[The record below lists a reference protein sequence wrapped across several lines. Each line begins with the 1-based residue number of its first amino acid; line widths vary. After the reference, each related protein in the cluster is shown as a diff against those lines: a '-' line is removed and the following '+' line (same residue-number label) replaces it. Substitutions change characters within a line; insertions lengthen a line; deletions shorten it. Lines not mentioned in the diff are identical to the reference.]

1 MVPFQDHRKPLPY
14 IRRIRMSLKRNQLR
28 CSKPP
33 PQNRQE
39 LLESI
44 ERDRGVLGAYLQ
56 KLNSQQEEISTF
68 PVSAPPAAPA
78 LSTPHASPA
87 LSVPHPPPPLS
98 TLPAPPVPQRCS
110 YDLFFE
116 SACITVKNLP
126 PKLAAEAKSRISQII
141 TEFEIRAIEMEAM
154 QQQQQT
160 KDILKGDTLEDD
172 KSKIV
177 YEFHPCP

>member
-1 MVPFQDHRKPLPY
+1 MS
-14 IRRIRMSLKRNQLR
+14 MSLKRNQLR
-28 CSKPP
+28 YSKPP

-39 LLESI
+39 LLQSI

-56 KLNSQQEEISTF
+56 KLNSQQEDITTS
-68 PVSAPPAAPA
+68 PASAPLAP
-78 LSTPHASPA
+78 STPS
-87 LSVPHPPPPLS
+87 
-98 TLPAPPVPQRCS
+98 APVQQRCS

-141 TEFEIRAIEMEAM
+141 SEFEIRAIEMEALPHQGQAM
-154 QQQQQT
+154 GKSRST
-160 KDILKGDTLEDD
+160 GDTLVDD
-172 KSKIV
+172 KSEIV